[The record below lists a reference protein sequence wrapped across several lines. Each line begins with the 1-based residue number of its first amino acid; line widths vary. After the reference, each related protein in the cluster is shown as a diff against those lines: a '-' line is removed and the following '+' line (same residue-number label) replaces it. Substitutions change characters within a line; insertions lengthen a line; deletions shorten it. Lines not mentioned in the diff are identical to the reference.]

1 MEPISDL
8 IRRLADRY
16 GRERSSLL
24 PILQGVVEQE
34 KYLSEYSM
42 TEIAREL
49 NLPAADVYGTATF
62 YSFLEYKKMGRYII
76 RLCKTITCSMK
87 GENQIL
93 LTIQDLLK
101 IKVGETTPD
110 GNFSLLQTN
119 CLGFCHKAPAMLIN
133 NEVYN
138 ELTPE
143 KVRDILTSYINSN
156 GGGIKNVNNSST

>member
-34 KYLSEYSM
+34 KFLSEYSM